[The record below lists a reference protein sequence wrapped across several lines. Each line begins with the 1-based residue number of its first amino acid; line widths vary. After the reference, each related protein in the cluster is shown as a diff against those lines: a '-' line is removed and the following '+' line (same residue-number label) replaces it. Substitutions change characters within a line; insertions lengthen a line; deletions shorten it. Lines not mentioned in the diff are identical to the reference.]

1 MLVDVFRSDCV
12 DDVYEDVFNINP
24 VEDVFNINPVEDVF
38 NSSRNKDIFSLIV
51 RRVL

>member
-24 VEDVFNINPVEDVF
+24 VEDVFKSNRDD
-38 NSSRNKDIFSLIV
+38 DIFSLIV

>member
-24 VEDVFNINPVEDVF
+24 VEDVFNSNRD
-38 NSSRNKDIFSLIV
+38 KDIFSLIV